1 MNGFH
6 VLFCLNISQ
15 HWISY
20 FFTEKFL
27 TVSDLLF
34 IFFFQIS
41 EEKPSK
47 KTHKM
52 QNEAGEYVDM
62 YIPR

>member
-1 MNGFH
+1 MVGFH
-6 VLFCLNISQ
+6 LLFCVNISQ

-20 FFTEKFL
+20 FFKKNFSQ
-27 TVSDLLF
+27 SDLLF
-34 IFFFQIS
+34 IFFQIS

-47 KTHKM
+47 KNHKM